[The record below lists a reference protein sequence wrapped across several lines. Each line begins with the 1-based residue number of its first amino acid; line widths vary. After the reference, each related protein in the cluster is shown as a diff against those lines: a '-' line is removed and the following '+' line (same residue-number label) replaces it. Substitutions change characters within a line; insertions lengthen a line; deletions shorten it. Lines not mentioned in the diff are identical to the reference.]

1 MIENLRSILRGEI
14 SGSLKLVALSLIAL
28 LLWFTVWTLH
38 GINTDSENSLT
49 SQQGRFR
56 TLLLL
61 GDEYKRLSPTQR
73 RSTDN
78 VDVATVFAQVS
89 ETLSLGSRVN
99 RITPD
104 GQNQSVEIN
113 RLYAEE
119 LTELQ
124 KQLYSRGVS
133 VIAAELRAL
142 PAGNERLF
150 TLSAIIGVK

>member
-14 SGSLKLVALSLIAL
+14 SGSVKLVALSLIAL

-61 GDEYKRLSPTQR
+61 GDEYKKLKPSQR
-73 RSTDN
+73 QTFEN